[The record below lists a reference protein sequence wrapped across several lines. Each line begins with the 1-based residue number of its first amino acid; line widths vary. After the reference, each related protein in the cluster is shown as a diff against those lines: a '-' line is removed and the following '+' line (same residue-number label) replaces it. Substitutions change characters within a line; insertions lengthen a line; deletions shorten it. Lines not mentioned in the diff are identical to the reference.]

1 VDYSFSSVESSSGY
15 LHIRVRGDN
24 VPPVIT
30 RYLREA
36 YEVCRESQCPNVLI
50 EEFLEGPTLSVT
62 EVFFLV
68 SKNLNVFPVVQ
79 RVAFVDANPAHDP
92 ARMDFAETVAV
103 NRGLQMRHFS
113 TVAEAV
119 AWIESELAGSH
130 FSRK

>member
-1 VDYSFSSVESSSGY
+1 MDYSFRVESKSGY

-24 VPPVIT
+24 LPSVISH
-30 RYLREA
+30 YLREA
-36 YEVCRESQCPNVLI
+36 YEACRESQCPNVLI

-62 EVFFLV
+62 EVFNLV

-92 ARMDFAETVAV
+92 ARMEFAETVAV
-103 NRGLQMRHFS
+103 NRGMHLRHFS
-113 TVAEAV
+113 AVPEAV
-119 AWIESELAGSH
+119 AWMESELADSH